1 MASNPKNI
9 DKAFI
14 DSSVLI
20 AAAISSA
27 GSARDLIMKALRGE
41 LKAIISDLVLEET
54 QRNLTN
60 KASKALPALQLFLE
74 VLNPEVVRPSKTL
87 VLKVA
92 KVVEAKDA
100 PIVAGAIS
108 SKTRSLI
115 IALSST
121 RSAFMIKSLAE
132 PAEEMAAAIKTL
144 ESMKAL
150 SIFFGFDAI
159 FFFYYS

>member
-60 KASKALPALQLFLE
+60 KASKALPALQLLLE

-108 SKTRSLI
+108 SKADYLVSFDRKHLLQHKKEIETNFKVKVVTPDEFIPIFMGMTRKN
-115 IALSST
+115 A
-121 RSAFMIKSLAE
+121 
-132 PAEEMAAAIKTL
+132 
-144 ESMKAL
+144 
-150 SIFFGFDAI
+150 
-159 FFFYYS
+159 